1 MKVSEANKKMEHSLK
16 KKMMEASAR
25 DGMNRYILME
35 QLVAG
40 TEKIVVLDPK
50 SDYAI

>member
-1 MKVSEANKKMEHSLK
+1 MEHSLN